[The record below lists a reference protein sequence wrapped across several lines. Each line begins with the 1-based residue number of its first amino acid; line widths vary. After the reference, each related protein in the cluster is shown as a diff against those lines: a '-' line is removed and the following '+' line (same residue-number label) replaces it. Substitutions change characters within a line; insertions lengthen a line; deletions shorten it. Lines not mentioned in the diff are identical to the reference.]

1 MVPQLTVLFCSLK
14 LLQKPQSIIGRLQ
27 VRHTKTGV
35 WFQIPS
41 QSQVSP
47 QRFPLIK
54 EAHLNLCEKVKF
66 NPPDH
71 TSVYCGRACMGQL
84 PFAVVKC
91 AHTRSPST
99 VSVYRKSTH
108 DQSASLSLLKAML
121 PVYHPNNLIKQSFYA
136 FLWQTPRSEE
146 LIVHSTKPT

>member
-14 LLQKPQSIIGRLQ
+14 LLQKPQSIIWRLQ
-27 VRHTKTGV
+27 VKHTKTGV

-47 QRFPLIK
+47 QCFPLIK
-54 EAHLNLCEKVKF
+54 EAHLNLCEEVKL

-99 VSVYRKSTH
+99 VSVYRKNMQ
-108 DQSASLSLLKAML
+108 DQSASLSLLKAMVL
-121 PVYHPNNLIKQSFYA
+121 IYHPNNVIKQP
-136 FLWQTPRSEE
+136 FLCFSLANTSIWGINCP
-146 LIVHSTKPT
+146 